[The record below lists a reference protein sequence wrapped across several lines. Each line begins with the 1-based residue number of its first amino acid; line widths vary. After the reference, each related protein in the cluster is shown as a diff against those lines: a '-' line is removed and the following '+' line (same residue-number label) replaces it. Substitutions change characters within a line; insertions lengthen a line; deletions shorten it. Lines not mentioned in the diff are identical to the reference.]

1 MSMGWVHWVLV
12 VLLALGPIISASN
25 VGKPR
30 KPLTPGD
37 AAGKRRPE
45 HRIAG
50 GSASLGLN
58 K

>member
-37 AAGKRRPE
+37 AA
-45 HRIAG
+45 A
-50 GSASLGLN
+50 SAVLNIGLLVAVLLWG
-58 K
+58 